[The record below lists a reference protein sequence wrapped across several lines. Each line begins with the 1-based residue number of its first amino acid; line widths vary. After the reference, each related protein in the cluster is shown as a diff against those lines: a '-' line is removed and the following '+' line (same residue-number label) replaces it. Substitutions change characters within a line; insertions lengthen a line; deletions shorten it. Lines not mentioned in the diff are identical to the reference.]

1 MKIIAWNCRG
11 LGNRP
16 AVRGLLE
23 LQKKG
28 DPNILF
34 LSETKLD
41 RRRMEKFRNILG
53 LQGMLVRDCE
63 GRSGGVALFWWRSV
77 DVSLRWLGRG
87 HIDVEG
93 RLGPNLV
100 WICLGMLLRFVV

>member
-23 LQKKG
+23 IQRKE
-28 DPNILF
+28 DPDILF

-41 RRRMEKFRNILG
+41 KKRMEKFRVMLG
-53 LQGMLVRDCE
+53 LLICCSRIVMERVMVLHCF
-63 GRSGGVALFWWRSV
+63 GG
-77 DVSLRWLGRG
+77 
-87 HIDVEG
+87 EE
-93 RLGPNLV
+93 
-100 WICLGMLLRFVV
+100 